1 MLDLKPSI
9 SLEPI
14 EASKQMDPIRLA
26 NLLHG
31 VEKSKY
37 QKVNTYKPIFL
48 IDFSSGV
55 LLSGRNTHSL
65 NAIQPLAE

>member
-1 MLDLKPSI
+1 MLDMEPSI
-9 SLEPI
+9 SLKPI
-14 EASKQMDPIRLA
+14 PEMDKPLNIGLA
-26 NLLHG
+26 KLLHG

>member
-1 MLDLKPSI
+1 MEPSI
-9 SLEPI
+9 SLKPI
-14 EASKQMDPIRLA
+14 PEMDKPLNIGLA
-26 NLLHG
+26 KLLHG

-37 QKVNTYKPIFL
+37 QKVNTYKPNFL